1 MSAGA
6 VRQGRVFVE
15 IGADPKQ
22 FLSAVGQ
29 VNRQIGDMGKSMSAM
44 SQQVAGGLR
53 PITAIESSLLDFIES
68 TSQGGRD
75 IVEEMRPVGDASVD
89 ASKGMELLAFA
100 AKGATYELEDGS
112 RALNEFE
119 QRLARAIAADGA
131 EGKRL
136 LQTMGIVAAGS
147 SSALADIGSAAEQVR
162 VQMAAT
168 GKTAV
173 EVGIKLTAIG
183 TAVVAPI
190 SAAVAQF
197 GNLRDVIRDIQ
208 TYAGL
213 SANDI
218 GGLIKAAA
226 ELGIVLDQRTAVAA
240 LQLAASMSK
249 MRLAMTGVAVTIGSI
264 VAPEF
269 TGFAE
274 AVARV
279 AKRASEFIRANRQII
294 TVSLALGSVVLGL
307 GVALTFVG
315 GAMKS
320 FATSTSFLVSP
331 ITLLVTQSAALAANV
346 ARLGVAFVAANPV
359 AAILTAALVAG
370 GVAAVQA
377 AGGFAGLASILSGAF
392 KSAVDAVAATFPNL
406 TEIVGTTIAGS
417 YNAIAA
423 GDFAGA
429 ANILWAGTKA
439 AWTAGTSALMGVLDP
454 WIETAQNAWGDMGT
468 TLAVMWE
475 QMWVTLATSDWGQ
488 YLLGAFDNII
498 NSVMGLWDSLVGSIQ
513 KGWAYVQGTFKAG
526 FDVDAEIK
534 RIDAENTAR
543 AQQRS
548 QDRPGFAGRVGISDE
563 EKARIAAE
571 SQARIDAIVAGN
583 QDNRQRRADATRER
597 AQERPKEVAAAIDD
611 LKNAV
616 AAQVAGNPPL
626 AKIAPQALSGPAQ
639 TIGTFSAVAAGGLG
653 FGTKGI
659 PEQQLDV
666 LKQIA
671 AGVRGGF
678 GNVGA

>member
-6 VRQGRVFVE
+6 IRQGRVFVE

-29 VNRQIGDMGKSMSAM
+29 VNRQIGEVGKSAM
-44 SQQVAGGLR
+44 DVGVRLAAVGGA
-53 PITAIESSLLDFIES
+53 ITA
-68 TSQGGRD
+68 
-75 IVEEMRPVGDASVD
+75 P
-89 ASKGMELLAFA
+89 
-100 AKGATYELEDGS
+100 
-112 RALNEFE
+112 
-119 QRLARAIAADGA
+119 IAA
-131 EGKRL
+131 
-136 LQTMGIVAAGS
+136 AA
-147 SSALADIGSAAEQVR
+147 
-162 VQMAAT
+162 
-168 GKTAV
+168 
-173 EVGIKLTAIG
+173 
-183 TAVVAPI
+183 
-190 SAAVAQF
+190 AQF
-197 GNLRDVIRDIQ
+197 ANLGELVKDIQ
-208 TYAGL
+208 QSAGL
-213 SANDI
+213 GSGDI
-218 GGLIKAAA
+218 NGLTKAAA
-226 ELGIVLDQRTAVAA
+226 ELGLVLDRDTARAS

-249 MRLAMTGVAVTIGSI
+249 MRLSILAVGATVGSI

-274 AVARV
+274 AIGRV
-279 AKRASEFIRANRQII
+279 SKDISDFIRRNRQIV
-294 TVSLALGSVVLGL
+294 TVALAVGGALFAIGT
-307 GVALTFVG
+307 ALTFIG

-320 FATSTSFLVSP
+320 FAGNTSFLAGP
-331 ITLLVTQSAALAANV
+331 IIELVRGSAALAANV

-359 AAILTAALVAG
+359 AAVLTAALVAG

-377 AGGFAGLASILSGAF
+377 AGGFAGLASVLSGAF
-392 KSAVDAVAATFPNL
+392 KAAVDAVTATFPNL

-439 AWTAGTSALMGVLDP
+439 AWIAGTSALMGVLDP
-454 WIETAQNAWGDMGT
+454 FIETAQNAWGEMGT
-468 TLAVMWE
+468 TLAIMWE
-475 QMWVTLATSDWGQ
+475 QMWVTLATGDWGQ

-513 KGWAYVQGTFKAG
+513 KGWAYIQGTFRAG
-526 FDVDAEIK
+526 FDVEAEIK
-534 RIDAENTAR
+534 RIDAANTAR

-548 QDRPGFAGRVGISDE
+548 LDRPGFAGRVGISDE
-563 EKARIAAE
+563 EKAKILAD
-571 SQARIDAIVAGN
+571 SQARIDALVAGN
-583 QDNRQRRADATRER
+583 EESRQRRADATRER
-597 AQERPKEVAAAIDD
+597 AQERPREVAAAIDD
-611 LKNAV
+611 LKQAV

-678 GNVGA
+678 GNVGP